1 MHEDVDNEEEKLT
14 MMAMR
19 KRRMTRIMMW
29 REEQEQEEED
39 GQGEEELLAR
49 KELHNKIERVR
60 VLEGVVELGYPWRGR
75 GGKQVAFGEDVG
87 ELWRDVAL

>member
-1 MHEDVDNEEEKLT
+1 MYEDVDNEEEKLT

-29 REEQEQEEED
+29 REEQEQEED